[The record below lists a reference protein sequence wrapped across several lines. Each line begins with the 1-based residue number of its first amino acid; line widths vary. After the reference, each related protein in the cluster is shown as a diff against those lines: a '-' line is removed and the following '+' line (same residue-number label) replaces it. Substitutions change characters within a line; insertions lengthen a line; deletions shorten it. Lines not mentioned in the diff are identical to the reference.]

1 VQIIALR
8 LRRKGVHVVTD
19 LLRRSVKAQM
29 KDANRENVAF
39 SVMIG
44 ESELADQTAVVKNMI
59 TGEQVTVE
67 QGNIE
72 SVVLEHE

>member
-1 VQIIALR
+1 
-8 LRRKGVHVVTD
+8 
-19 LLRRSVKAQM
+19 VKAQM

-72 SVVLEHE
+72 SVVLKHE